1 MTKEIIRLDY
11 RIIAGIIPEGTNV
24 LDLGCGKGELIEY
37 LAKEKN
43 AKVQGIE
50 LNEKDVY
57 NCIEKGLN
65 VFHSDIDSGLP
76 DFPDKAFDYIILNQS
91 LQEIKNVDFV
101 VEEIFRVAKKVIIG
115 FPNFA
120 HYKARY
126 MLFVEGKSP
135 VTKSLPYEWH
145 DTPNVRFLSI
155 RDFTD
160 FCKEKNF
167 KIEEAHFLGK
177 EKELHFFPNLF
188 ARDAIFVLTK

>member
-1 MTKEIIRLDY
+1 MTTEIARLDY
-11 RIIAGIIPEGTNV
+11 RIIANIIPQGTNV

-37 LAKEKN
+37 LAKEKK

-65 VFHSDIDSGLP
+65 VFHSDIDSGLQ
-76 DFPDKAFDYIILNQS
+76 DFPDKAFDFIILNQS
-91 LQEIKNVDFV
+91 LQEIKNVDYV
-101 VEEIFRVAKKVIIG
+101 IEEIFRVAKKVIIG

-126 MLFVEGKSP
+126 MLSVEGRSP
-135 VTKSLPYEWH
+135 VTKSLPYAWH

-155 RDFTD
+155 RDFEE
-160 FCKEKNF
+160 FCTEKHLTV
-167 KIEEAHFLGK
+167 EEAHFLGK
-177 EKELHFFPNLF
+177 KHELYVFPNLF
-188 ARDAIFVLTK
+188 ARDAVFVLTK

>member
-1 MTKEIIRLDY
+1 MATEIARLDY
-11 RIIAGIIPEGTNV
+11 RIIARIIPEGTNV

-37 LAKEKN
+37 LAKEKK

-50 LNEKDVY
+50 LDEKAVY

-76 DFPDKAFDYIILNQS
+76 DFPDKAFDFIILNQS
-91 LQEIKNVDFV
+91 LQEIENVDFV
-101 VEEIFRVAKKVIIG
+101 IEEIFRVAKKVIIG

-126 MLFVEGKSP
+126 MLFFQGRSP

-155 RDFTD
+155 RDFKD
-160 FCKEKNF
+160 FCRHKNLN
-167 KIEEAHFLGK
+167 IEEAHFLGK
-177 EKELHFFPNLF
+177 EKELCFFPNLF
-188 ARDAIFVLTK
+188 ARDAVFVLTR